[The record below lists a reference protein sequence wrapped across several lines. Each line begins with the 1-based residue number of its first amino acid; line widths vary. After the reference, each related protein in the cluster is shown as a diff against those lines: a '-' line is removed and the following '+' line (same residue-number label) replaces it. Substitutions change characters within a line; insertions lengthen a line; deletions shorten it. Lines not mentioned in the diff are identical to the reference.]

1 VTTRVRARWTEV
13 WRARRRE
20 ALRAEVARL
29 APEALQALLDL
40 VDADYETRGVHPS
53 IRKRLHTHGWTH
65 PLTLGDVLRIYARG
79 AYGDDWD
86 RPSADELLAIAAE
99 TG

>member
-1 VTTRVRARWTEV
+1 MPTTRR
-13 WRARRRE
+13 
-20 ALRAEVARL
+20 
-29 APEALQALLDL
+29 ALQELLAL

-53 IRKRLHTHGWTH
+53 IRKRLQTHGWTH
-65 PLTLGDVLRIYARG
+65 PLALGDVLRIYAHG